1 MEQENNKLFAQIV
14 NYWLEV
20 VKTENLL
27 ISILTYARE
36 NTLNVTQ
43 MDKYNQIVKKKYKGT
58 VVFFSN
64 KCRCH
69 CNCDKNRNCYY

>member
-1 MEQENNKLFAQIV
+1 MEQENNKLFAQNV
-14 NYWLEV
+14 NYWPEV

>member
-27 ISILTYARE
+27 ISILTYPRE
-36 NTLNVTQ
+36 NAFNVTQ
-43 MDKYNQIVKKKYKGT
+43 MDRYNQIV
-58 VVFFSN
+58 
-64 KCRCH
+64 
-69 CNCDKNRNCYY
+69 